1 LENRPLVLVA
11 DDQPEIAK
19 LVSLSLGGEGF
30 RVISALDGASTLE
43 RISEMNPDVVLL
55 DVMMPGMSGIDVLCE
70 LRETRALPVIL
81 LSARAATSQVSEGLD
96 LGADDYIVKPFHPV
110 ELAARVRA
118 VLRRSRRGMLS
129 GKRRVHKAEIDLDR
143 RRVVVAGSP
152 VSMGRTE
159 WLLLE
164 LFLSNEGR
172 ILLHEEILAHVWGPE
187 YRDEVAYLR
196 LWVGQLRRKLGIAA
210 WEEGPIRTV
219 QGLGY
224 AYDPHGQLPRMRS
237 RRPRSM
243 RAGEGEA
250 DEPEDADGLE
260 RDERGEAA
268 RMAAGRVPQRV

>member
-55 DVMMPGMSGIDVLCE
+55 DVMMPGMSGIDVLRE

-260 RDERGEAA
+260 RDESGEAA
-268 RMAAGRVPQRV
+268 RMAAERVPQRV